1 MQRISTNMPNDDMQY
16 HLRLREWRMNELQNR
31 MAEQT
36 RIKELRDDPVGAAH
50 SSRYQSLLVRLNR
63 YADNIGTVQSN
74 FRLSEEYLKSANEVL
89 HRVREIAVQGANSTY
104 GKQQMKMM
112 AVEVNQ
118 LLNHL
123 VETANARSGD
133 GQALFS
139 GDRVDSLPFRV
150 IKGTAPG
157 ADGQVITQV
166 LYTGGM
172 ANSAAEVSEGS
183 VMRTGLAGNHVF
195 WAEQHELM
203 ADSDATRYVVQRD
216 SSVLIDNVQIDL
228 KAGDNIHAIIARI
241 NDSSAAVRASL
252 DPVKN
257 SLVISSTYP
266 HQLWIEDSAG
276 GSVLQDLGLLT
287 DFGKPP
293 NNIAAD
299 TRATGGS
306 VFDMIVFIRD
316 KLYGGESL
324 DIGGAGIKGIDMAQ
338 NNLLGALAELGSKY
352 ERLDVAYSR
361 LSYEIPE
368 IQRRNS
374 DEVDLDISGAI
385 MNLKMLEYTHKAAL
399 STAARIMQPTLLDF
413 LR

>member
-16 HLRLREWRMNELQNR
+16 HLRLRQWRMNELQNR

-63 YADNIGTVQSN
+63 YVDNIGTVQSN
-74 FRLSEEYLKSANEVL
+74 YRLSEEYLKSANEVL

-104 GKQQMKMM
+104 SKQQMKMM
-112 AVEVNQ
+112 GIEVNQ

-123 VETANARSGD
+123 VEAANARSGD
-133 GQALFS
+133 GQALFA
-139 GDRVDSLPFRV
+139 GDRVDSQPFRAL
-150 IKGTAPG
+150 KGKVPG

-172 ANSAAEVSEGS
+172 ANNAAEVSEGS
-183 VMRTGLAGNHVF
+183 YVTTGLAGNQVF
-195 WAEQHELM
+195 WAEQNEIM
-203 ADSDATRYVVQRD
+203 SDVDATSYVVQRD
-216 SSVLIDNVQIDL
+216 SSILIDNSQVDL
-228 KAGDNIHAIIARI
+228 KAGDNIYAVIAKI
-241 NDSSAAVRASL
+241 NDSSAAVRAAL

-266 HQLWIEDSAG
+266 HQIWIEDGAP
-276 GSVLQDLGLLT
+276 GSVLRDLGITT

-293 NNIAAD
+293 NNIAAEA
-299 TRATGGS
+299 RSSGGS

-316 KLYGGESL
+316 KLFSGESL
-324 DIGGAGIKGIDMAQ
+324 HVGGAGIKGLDLAQ
-338 NNLLGALAELGSKY
+338 NNLLSALAELGSKY
-352 ERLDVAYSR
+352 ERLDFAHSR
-361 LSYEIPE
+361 ISNEIPE

-374 DEVDLDISGAI
+374 VEMDIDIAEAI
-385 MNLKMLEYTHKAAL
+385 MNLKVLEYTHKAAL
-399 STAARIMQPTLLDF
+399 GTAARIMQPTLLDF